1 MVAEGGSGEVGGRVL
16 KADGEWESVLYDEK
30 GRGGSERYEEGGNQR
45 EENRRS
51 GRSEQYEEGG
61 NQREENRL
69 GGGQVGSGNGGEAGG
84 LGESLGAMAV
94 VSKVDWANRWKRW
107 RRGGGR
113 RWMLKLE
120 TTSHRRANGGYRPF
134 TPGYQFRLSTTTMP
148 PLRKDVQRRVLP
160 GCATIVGRIG
170 SLRRFIER

>member
-1 MVAEGGSGEVGGRVL
+1 MVNERVSCMTRRDVAGQSGMKKVGINGKKIGGVAGQSGMKKVGINGKTIGWGAGRLAVEMAERLAGMTVL
-16 KADGEWESVLYDEK
+16 VRW
-30 GRGGSERYEEGGNQR
+30 R
-45 EENRRS
+45 
-51 GRSEQYEEGG
+51 
-61 NQREENRL
+61 
-69 GGGQVGSGNGGEAGG
+69 
-84 LGESLGAMAV
+84 M
-94 VSKVDWANRWKRW
+94 VSKVDWANRWERWRMVSKVDWANHWKRW

-120 TTSHRRANGGYRPF
+120 TTSHRWANGGYHPF